1 MAKALSSRRQ
11 LGTKPVAKTARKA
24 ARTLR
29 TIQKAARSRTAS
41 TPAGGNRK
49 GLAKTDAA
57 AADSGIT
64 VNDKAARPSPRHQS
78 TSRSSDTPKSSKQ
91 AKVLA
96 LLCQPGGATI
106 TTIMK
111 ATGWQR
117 HSVRGFFAGV
127 VRKKLKLNL
136 ASEKLDGDRR
146 YRIVKPAGST

>member
-11 LGTKPVAKTARKA
+11 LGTKSVAKTARKA

-29 TIQKAARSRTAS
+29 TIQKAARSRSA
-41 TPAGGNRK
+41 
-49 GLAKTDAA
+49 
-57 AADSGIT
+57 
-64 VNDKAARPSPRHQS
+64 
-78 TSRSSDTPKSSKQ
+78 SDTPKSSKQ

-106 TTIMK
+106 TAIMK

-146 YRIVKPAGST
+146 YRIVKPAEST